1 MGKIIA
7 ITNQKGGVGKTTTS
21 INLAAGLAFLG
32 KSILLVD
39 LDPQANTTQGLGAR
53 NDIKFSTY
61 EMLLKGA
68 AVSDCI
74 KQIKVPPM
82 DLIPATIN
90 LAGSDLEMYNYK
102 EGKEKLLKNRLDE
115 DYKAMEPIRNALLVP
130 LRGSY
135 KMAALAQVEPLMLDA
150 GLTNIKPDDAPFR
163 ALPLVNNAVP
173 EQLYGRAAVRF
184 TARGSYQAAISFL
197 LKLER
202 DLPLV
207 SLQALEIT
215 AQQDPDNQAI
225 MFILEWPTLGKKT
238 TNEGKVAKK

>member
-1 MGKIIA
+1 MSAEFMQNMAPNAKRSFFV
-7 ITNQKGGVGKTTTS
+7 TF
-21 INLAAGLAFLG
+21 GLA
-32 KSILLVD
+32 V
-39 LDPQANTTQGLGAR
+39 
-53 NDIKFSTY
+53 
-61 EMLLKGA
+61 A
-68 AVSDCI
+68 AVGIYFFAVEPGEADY
-74 KQIKVPPM
+74 KKAQKRLADAKDALNKMTM
-82 DLIPATIN
+82 DFSGVSTV
-90 LAGSDLEMYNYK
+90 
-102 EGKEKLLKNRLDE
+102 KNRLDE

-150 GLTNIKPDDAPFR
+150 GLTAIKPDDAPFR

-173 EQLYGRAAVRF
+173 EQLYGRAAVKF

-207 SLQALEIT
+207 SLQAIEIT